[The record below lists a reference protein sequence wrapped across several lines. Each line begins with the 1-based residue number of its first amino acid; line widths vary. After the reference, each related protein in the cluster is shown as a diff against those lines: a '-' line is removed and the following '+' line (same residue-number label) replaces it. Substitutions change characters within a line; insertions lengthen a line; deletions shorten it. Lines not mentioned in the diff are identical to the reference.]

1 MASSSRP
8 PLSLRRH
15 SSIRHLRQPEHDD
28 LAQSLNQLNISTSP
42 GRAPSRLASEP
53 ASPFRPSGR
62 RTSQSPAPNARAP
75 SRSPSQDPSLGTP
88 TLLRKA
94 SMNSLRSSNGIGPGS
109 TSRRSSVA
117 HVMSPTRRASYQEK
131 IRPTSRSIA
140 HDNLK
145 AELHAHHGS
154 ITTRPTQTIVV
165 LNDAVYGHRFSRPRT
180 SRAALGTIVER
191 PERIRAAVLGV
202 SAAYVRLGGRHCE
215 GEYPLHPGREAEHL
229 QGIPFRIHKTDR
241 TLSLL
246 SPAVVNVHGA
256 RWMEEL
262 KTMCEAAES
271 KLALGGK
278 ELQRPE
284 MNRGTDKSPENFH
297 EGDLYLCSESLNAME
312 GALGA
317 VCEAVDTVFGPG
329 PRRAFV
335 GVRPPG
341 HHCSASH
348 PSGFCWVN
356 NVHVGIMHA
365 ALEHGLTHAAIID
378 FDLHHGDGSQAIT
391 WQHNTRANN
400 AAKNAAA
407 WKKSSIGYFS
417 LHDINSYPCEMGDE
431 EKVRSASICI
441 DNAHGQTVWNV
452 HLEPWKSEEDF
463 WKLYETRYTVL
474 LEKVRNYFK
483 NQAERLR
490 ESKEP
495 PKAAIFL
502 SAGFDASEWEGE
514 GMQRHKVNV
523 PTEFYARIAQDVV
536 KLAAEEGLHVD
547 GRVISVLEGGYSDRA
562 LCSGIMSHL
571 SGLAGDQTSEQSSD
585 SAGSF
590 GVDMAQTSPSTVPHG
605 FEQKS
610 ALDSIHAYDPSWWST
625 SNMEELEILMG
636 DPNAAASKYPQY
648 VTLPS
653 YFAPTQASTAKSSDP
668 TKMQRSLSK
677 LGSATPR
684 FPSPPP
690 PEVPWAVATHELSK
704 LLIPSTRE
712 TGSCKPEDLNAEASR
727 VRRDRQSI
735 LMGIDPRPPPK
746 ASTSRPT
753 SRMSLRER
761 RAKPAPPSEPTIDK
775 PPKGRR
781 STMGPTTVA
790 SEKAVARGVPSQT
803 NSDEPGVRRSSR
815 RLSEIPVSLTSRLS
829 SPEAVLP
836 EADEYAH
843 TVPNSPAATTATTA
857 APNGDLQVKK
867 TRNPAVPRKEPAPKV
882 PRPTKKATTATGPS
896 RPASAAQKAKSPE
909 RAPKNGTA
917 GDDVD
922 NITSGMRKIR
932 INLITQSQKAAKAR
946 ALLEAEKANG
956 SVSAIDQAKPVETP
970 STAAHP
976 SRAQS
981 DDPNTVIV
989 STEAYNHSPAQSLSI
1004 NPTPPT
1010 TASSSGIATPLQGQ
1024 GPFKP
1029 SGYVSRLASPPL
1041 SSPPIPSV
1049 SVHPSAEAGDVFIPY
1064 QPEGPTP
1071 KPITQNEP
1079 LKWLPPN
1086 VPTSSTQT
1094 PATTPSPIK
1103 KNKLFQYAS
1112 SSGIPF
1118 APRTGHQAK
1127 GAATTK
1133 PAGPEMK

>member
-131 IRPTSRSIA
+131 IRPTPRSIA

-256 RWMEEL
+256 KWMEEL

-284 MNRGTDKSPENFH
+284 MNRGTDKSPEKFH

-317 VCEAVDTVFGPG
+317 VCEAVDTVFGP
-329 PRRAFV
+329 AV
-335 GVRPPG
+335 
-341 HHCSASH
+341 
-348 PSGFCWVN
+348 
-356 NVHVGIMHA
+356 
-365 ALEHGLTHAAIID
+365 EHGLTHAAIID

-590 GVDMAQTSPSTVPHG
+590 GVDTAQTSPSTVPHG
-605 FEQKS
+605 VEQKS

-712 TGSCKPEDLNAEASR
+712 TGFYFTSNIANVSARETS
-727 VRRDRQSI
+727 Q
-735 LMGIDPRPPPK
+735 
-746 ASTSRPT
+746 ASTTP
-753 SRMSLRER
+753 
-761 RAKPAPPSEPTIDK
+761 EPTIDK

-790 SEKAVARGVPSQT
+790 SEKAVARGVPSRT

-836 EADEYAH
+836 EADEHAQ

-867 TRNPAVPRKEPAPKV
+867 TRNPAAPRKEPAPKV

-946 ALLEAEKANG
+946 ARLEAEKVNG

-976 SRAQS
+976 SKAQS
-981 DDPNTVIV
+981 DDPNTVVV
-989 STEAYNHSPAQSLSI
+989 STEACNHSPAQSLPI
-1004 NPTPPT
+1004 NPTPPAT
-1010 TASSSGIATPLQGQ
+1010 TSSSGNITPLQEQ
-1024 GPFKP
+1024 DPFNP
-1029 SGYVSRLASPPL
+1029 SGYVSRLASPPP

-1064 QPEGPTP
+1064 QPEGPAP

-1086 VPTSSTQT
+1086 VPTSSAQT